1 MSNTIVDMPKVA
13 QMLDAG
19 WRVMLF
25 KNQMGSY
32 TAEAHGSKEK
42 WRQSKDRC
50 LDCLINAPEQ
60 SLDRETLE
68 ELNDDDFDT
77 CGVVRT
83 DDFTP
88 EQAITRLAYKVHG
101 EII

>member
-1 MSNTIVDMPKVA
+1 MSTTIVDMPKVC

-19 WRVMLF
+19 WTVRMF

-32 TAEAHGSKEK
+32 SA
-42 WRQSKDRC
+42 
-50 LDCLINAPEQ
+50 NADHESQKAISDANKKLAAIMVANGFSPSQVYEI
-60 SLDRETLE
+60 LE
-68 ELNDDDFDT
+68 EDMIE
-77 CGVVRT
+77 T

-88 EQAITRLAYKVHG
+88 EQALTRLAYKVHG